1 MPSHH
6 RCAAVMAAMAMGGE
20 AFTTTMTKTRPIPQL
35 FASPSIGIF
44 FGTSTG
50 STEEVAHLISA
61 EFGEVSSEPIDI
73 DGIKGSIANTFAK
86 YDSLVVG
93 TPTWHTGADTE
104 RSGTGWDEIYYGEMQ
119 VRTIVLYMHFDKE

>member
-1 MPSHH
+1 LSKNQLPHH
-6 RCAAVMAAMAMGGE
+6 SY
-20 AFTTTMTKTRPIPQL
+20 L
-35 FASPSIGIF
+35 
-44 FGTSTG
+44 TG

-61 EFGEVSSEPIDI
+61 EFGEVASEPIDI
-73 DGIKGSIANTFAK
+73 DGLKGSVATAFAK

-119 VRTIVLYMHFDKE
+119 VRRILLLHFDKE